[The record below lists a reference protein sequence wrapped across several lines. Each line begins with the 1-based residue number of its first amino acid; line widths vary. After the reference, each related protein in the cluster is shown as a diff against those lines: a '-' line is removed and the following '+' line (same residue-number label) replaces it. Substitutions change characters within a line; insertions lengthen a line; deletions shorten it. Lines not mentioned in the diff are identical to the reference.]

1 MKIFID
7 SNLLIYL
14 NCMVSEEVR
23 TIYENFYL
31 DLLSNYKAYT
41 DLLVLDEVIF
51 ISREKFKIPYDDS
64 IAFLDSIV
72 LPYVKILSVGEEEHS
87 RMKTLISKYNLKP
100 SDAIHIAIM
109 EVNNISKIA
118 SEDHEFDKIDGIKRI
133 WIK

>member
-14 NCMVSEEVR
+14 NCIGYEDARAV
-23 TIYENFYL
+23 YENFYL
-31 DLLSNYKAYT
+31 ELLSNYKAYT

-51 ISREKFKIPYDDS
+51 ISRKKFKIPYEVS

-72 LPYVKILSVGEEEHS
+72 LPYVKILSIGEQEYIK
-87 RMKTLISKYNLKP
+87 MKTLINKYGLKP
-100 SDAIHIAIM
+100 SDAIHLATM
-109 EVNNISKIA
+109 QVNNISRIA
-118 SEDHEFDKIDGIKRI
+118 SEDRELDRVEGIKRI